1 MPRFLSWFSRF
12 TPTRAKAVYPA
23 PALPAFPNATVRQA
37 SSRLGVSVWFL
48 GGAVLAAIAG
58 RATAA
63 VPKAELPDGLELVV
77 AAAPPLLNYP
87 IMGSLDDRGRLF
99 IGDSGGL
106 NLNKKGLEE
115 QLPNRVLLL
124 EDQDGDGVFDKT
136 SVFADKMTFPQGACW
151 LNGSLYVA
159 SPPGIWKLT
168 DTNGDGVADQRE
180 MIVGGFEYT
189 GNAADVHGPFLHPN
203 GRLYWCHGRKGHKV
217 VQRDGTVVHE
227 GLASGVWS
235 CKPDGSD
242 VQWHALACSDN
253 PVEVDFTPEGDI
265 LGTVNI
271 YYSQPRGDT
280 LIHWQYGGAYERPD
294 QLNAI
299 AGLPRTVER
308 MPVVYNFGHV
318 GISGCTFYRSGALN
332 PEWKGDML
340 AAYFNTQKIVRLK
353 LSPVGATYRA
363 TEHEFLKINDP
374 DVHLTDMIEDADGS
388 LLVFDTGGW
397 FRLGCPSSL
406 IEKPDLRG
414 AIYRVRK
421 KNARPVADAY
431 GLKIQWDNLRPDE
444 TTKLLNDDRW
454 MVRRK
459 AAAVTRI
466 GTQDH
471 PATVAELR
479 DASRPMTQRRA
490 LETIAK
496 TKRIEP
502 AQRDA
507 LLALLGGPLDPSL
520 EHAAMYAAIATR
532 CFDLQA
538 LERAAG
544 PTLIRRIMLIV
555 EQTAREPAAQDAL
568 LAMARKH
575 VDAPDAELARTA
587 VAVAVR
593 HPRALELTVTD
604 LKLLLAAPRVS
615 AGTATLATELAAAH
629 LAKAPAQEIVL
640 AMLSHPSG
648 GVRRMAWGV
657 LAGQSGNISSPDWF
671 PPLDRSLAEA
681 MPAASATA
689 GDLPLLLEAIAKL
702 RTNHFDA
709 AQQAIINDSSRPQP
723 IRLKAL
729 AAMSRPGEALG
740 ADAFALLLRLVN
752 GDASP
757 TARVDAAR
765 FLARSR
771 LSGEQIVALAPVLQ
785 TAGPVELRTLLP
797 LVRSRNA
804 DATAGRV
811 WAESLARSPGIGS
824 IEESVIRTNFSSL
837 PAELYE
843 KIIGPAVRSVA
854 EANDAKKR
862 KLEQMTAAMGK
873 ARVGEGKKVF
883 ESSACIACHQVGK
896 VGRAMGPDLSHIGKI
911 RQPRDILES
920 IFFPNATI
928 ARDYE
933 AHVVETADGQSYT
946 GTLKNDGA
954 EGLVLMDLAGQ
965 EKTIPR
971 AQIVGRSVMASS
983 LMPAGLEQTF
993 TEQQLLDL
1001 VAWLVSLR

>member
-1 MPRFLSWFSRF
+1 MSRSITSLANVAVF
-12 TPTRAKAVYPA
+12 ASKAILA
-23 PALPAFPNATVRQA
+23 
-37 SSRLGVSVWFL
+37 
-48 GGAVLAAIAG
+48 AVLMGGIAG

-63 VPKAELPDGLELVV
+63 LPKAELAEGLELVV

-99 IGDSGGL
+99 IGDAGGL

-124 EDQDGDGVFDKT
+124 EDQNGDGVFDKT
-136 SVFADKMTFPQGACW
+136 TVFADKMTFPQGACW

-168 DTNGDGVADQRE
+168 DTNNDGVADQRE

-253 PVEVDFTPEGDI
+253 PVEVDFTPDGDI
-265 LGTVNI
+265 VGTVNI

-280 LIHWQYGGAYERPD
+280 LVHWQYGGAYERPD
-294 QLNAI
+294 RLNVI
-299 AGLPRTVER
+299 AGLRRTVEQ

-332 PEWKGDML
+332 PDWKGDMF
-340 AAYFNTQKIVRLK
+340 AAYFNTQKIVRMK

-397 FRLGCPSSL
+397 FRMGCPSSL

-414 AIYRVRK
+414 AIYRVQK
-421 KNARPVADAY
+421 KNAKPVADAY
-431 GLKIQWDNLRPDE
+431 GLKITWDNLRPEE
-444 TTKLLNDDRW
+444 TAKLLNDDRW
-454 MVRRK
+454 MVRKK
-459 AAAVTRI
+459 AAALAGI
-466 GTQDH
+466 GAKEH
-471 PATVAELR
+471 PATPADLL
-479 DASRPMTQRRA
+479 DATKPMAQRHA
-490 LETIAK
+490 CETIAK
-496 TKRIEP
+496 AKRIEP

-507 LLALLGGPLDPSL
+507 LLKLLGGPLDPAL
-520 EHAAMYAAIATR
+520 EHAAMYAAITTR
-532 CFDLQA
+532 CVDLPT
-538 LERAAG
+538 LERAASA
-544 PTLIRRIMLIV
+544 PLIRRLMLIV
-555 EQTAREPAAQDAL
+555 EQISREAPPEDL
-568 LAMARKH
+568 LFAVARKH
-575 VDAPDAELARTA
+575 VDSADPELARAA

-593 HPRALELTVTD
+593 HPHALDLSVTD
-604 LKLLLAAPRVS
+604 LKSQFAAPRVS
-615 AGTATLATELAAAH
+615 PGTLTFAKELAAAN
-629 LAKAPAQEIVL
+629 LTKPAGQEIIS
-640 AMLSHPSG
+640 AMLNQGSLE
-648 GVRRMAWGV
+648 VRRAAWHV
-657 LAGQSGNISSPDWF
+657 LSSQSGTLSNPAWF
-671 PPLDRSLAEA
+671 PSLDRSLAEA
-681 MPAASATA
+681 TPSQPVQPQSHGATV

-702 RTNHFDA
+702 GSNHFDA
-709 AQQAIINDSSRPQP
+709 AQKAIINDAGRPQP

-729 AAMSRPGEALG
+729 AAVSRPGEPLG
-740 ADAFALLLRLVN
+740 ADAFALLLQLVT

-771 LSGEQIVALAPVLQ
+771 LAKDQIIALAPVLQ
-785 TAGPVELRTLLP
+785 TAGPIELRTLLA
-797 LVRSRNA
+797 LVRSKAA
-804 DATAGRV
+804 DASTGRLWAGK
-811 WAESLARSPGIGS
+811 LAQSQNVGS
-824 IEESVIRTNFSSL
+824 VEESVIRTSFSSL
-837 PAELYE
+837 PADVYE
-843 KIIGPAVRSVA
+843 EILGPAVRSAA
-854 EANDAKKR
+854 EASDAKKR
-862 KLEQMTAAMGK
+862 KLEILAAAMPRGR
-873 ARVGEGKKVF
+873 AEQGRKVF
-883 ESSACIACHQVGK
+883 ETSACMACHKVGNL
-896 VGRAMGPDLSHIGKI
+896 GRAMGPDLSHIGKI
-911 RQPRDILES
+911 RQPRDIIES
-920 IFFPNATI
+920 ILFPSATI

-933 AHVVETADGQSYT
+933 GHIVETADGQSYL
-946 GTLKNDGA
+946 GTIKNDGPD
-954 EGLVLMDLAGQ
+954 GLTLLDVAGQ
-965 EKTIPR
+965 EKNIPR
-971 AQIVGRSVMASS
+971 TQIVGSSVMAAS
-983 LMPAGLEQTF
+983 LMPMGLEQTLS
-993 TEQQLLDL
+993 EQQLLDL